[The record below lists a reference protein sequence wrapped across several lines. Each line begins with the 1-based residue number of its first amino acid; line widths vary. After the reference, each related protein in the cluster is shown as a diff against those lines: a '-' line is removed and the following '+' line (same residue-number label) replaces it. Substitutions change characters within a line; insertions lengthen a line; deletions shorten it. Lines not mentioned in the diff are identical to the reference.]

1 MSSENLAGNADQ
13 ETSDDAVISMVDYLK
28 EEQDLVEDANAVLG
42 DSDEN
47 QCTYEQVL

>member
-1 MSSENLAGNADQ
+1 MSGENLAGNAEQ

-28 EEQDLVEDANAVLG
+28 EEENLVEDANAVLG

-47 QCTYEQVL
+47 HCTYGKV